1 MNKLLR
7 SLALLLCACT
17 SLYTFAQH
25 EVKFG
30 YCNDELSPRYE
41 FVTNENQQEFTFGCA
56 ILIPSSHL
64 QMLKGQKITRMR
76 FACTKGIKSCYAWA
90 KIQLNKLPIA
100 KVCSLSFRAYLAHF

>member
-7 SLALLLCACT
+7 SLAILLCACT

-41 FVTNENQQEFTFGCA
+41 FVANESQQDFTFGCA
-56 ILIPSSHL
+56 ILIPSSRL

-76 FACTKGIKSCYAWA
+76 FACTEGIKSCNAWA
-90 KIQLNKLPIA
+90 KSQLNGLPIA
-100 KVCSLSFRAYLAHF
+100 IKLVPPLEVGMK

>member
-41 FVTNENQQEFTFGCA
+41 FVANENQQEFTFGCA
-56 ILIPSSHL
+56 ILIPSSRL

-76 FACTKGIKSCYAWA
+76 FACTEGIKSCNAWA
-90 KIQLNKLPIA
+90 NFTILG
-100 KVCSLSFRAYLAHF
+100 Y

>member
-7 SLALLLCACT
+7 SLTLLLCACT

-41 FVTNENQQEFTFGCA
+41 FVANENQQEFTFGCA
-56 ILIPSSHL
+56 ILIPSSRL

-76 FACTKGIKSCYAWA
+76 FACTKGIKKSS
-90 KIQLNKLPIA
+90 KLFWRRFE
-100 KVCSLSFRAYLAHF
+100 LEFELF

>member
-41 FVTNENQQEFTFGCA
+41 FVANESQQD
-56 ILIPSSHL
+56 L
-64 QMLKGQKITRMR
+64 
-76 FACTKGIKSCYAWA
+76 
-90 KIQLNKLPIA
+90 
-100 KVCSLSFRAYLAHF
+100 LSAVPFSFPVHAYKC